1 MTNDWQNVGIIEKKK
16 KYENFSEE
24 NFLVFFK
31 TQNVIHDLKRCFV
44 VIAFIDVTYLAVL
57 VSSVE
62 KVISF

>member
-16 KYENFSEE
+16 KYENFFEE

-44 VIAFIDVTYLAVL
+44 VTASVDVPYLAVL